1 MKNIFIPMLG
11 RVNVFNRD
19 GSEIRLSNFIKEFYD
34 KNKISL
40 LTPNRQISIL
50 KNQKINTKKLNIK
63 IIPDILNSNSDHLL
77 NVLLTYTFR
86 IISTCFLKY
95 PKNIDII
102 YVPSDFLFDILP

>member
-40 LTPNRQISIL
+40 LTPNR
-50 KNQKINTKKLNIK
+50 
-63 IIPDILNSNSDHLL
+63 
-77 NVLLTYTFR
+77 
-86 IISTCFLKY
+86 
-95 PKNIDII
+95 
-102 YVPSDFLFDILP
+102 